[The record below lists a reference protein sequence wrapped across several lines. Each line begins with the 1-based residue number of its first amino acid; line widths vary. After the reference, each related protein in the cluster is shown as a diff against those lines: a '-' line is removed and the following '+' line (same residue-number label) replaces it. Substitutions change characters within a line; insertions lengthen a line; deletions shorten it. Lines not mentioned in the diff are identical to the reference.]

1 MTWNGTWYYLYGTVA
16 LIWKVTGLSWPA
28 LDGLAAALGAFE
40 LLALY
45 GLFRL
50 IAPRA
55 LSIACALIV
64 LARARTTWGS

>member
-1 MTWNGTWYYLYGTVA
+1 MVLYLYGTVA

-50 IAPRA
+50 IAPRV

-64 LARARTTWGS
+64 LLAPYNLRS